1 LLSIVSIA
9 GYLIFGIECKDG
21 WIIFILMIFANPSFI
36 YVLSFFFQKEETAS
50 LAIKM
55 IYFVIGLI
63 APLTIAIL

>member
-1 LLSIVSIA
+1 
-9 GYLIFGIECKDG
+9 
-21 WIIFILMIFANPSFI
+21 MIFANPSFI